1 MTKIP
6 FLKKGST
13 ISSFYCFTRQRL
25 LMVKILLKPWIYEE
39 PSEADGYRILL
50 DRLWPR
56 GLKKEDAKFDEW
68 RKDITP
74 SKELRQWFHEDKD
87 RHWEVFQGRYGMEIK
102 QNPDFIPFLREIEKH
117 PVVTFLTAA
126 KDVQHSHLPQAKSSK
141 FQGKQIIKIKRPMK
155 SIVLLRHRQK
165 CME

>member
-1 MTKIP
+1 
-6 FLKKGST
+6 
-13 ISSFYCFTRQRL
+13 
-25 LMVKILLKPWIYEE
+25 MVKILLKRIYEE

-56 GLKKEDAKFDEW
+56 GLKKE
-68 RKDITP
+68 ITP

-126 KDVQHSHLPQAKSSK
+126 KDVQHSHLPILKEVIEDFEKNKS
-141 FQGKQIIKIKRPMK
+141 
-155 SIVLLRHRQK
+155 
-165 CME
+165 

>member
-1 MTKIP
+1 
-6 FLKKGST
+6 
-13 ISSFYCFTRQRL
+13 
-25 LMVKILLKPWIYEE
+25 MVKILLKRIYEE

-126 KDVQHSHLPQAKSSK
+126 KDVQHSHLPILKEVIEDFEKNKSIKNKKTYRKVSYCFATAKVY
-141 FQGKQIIKIKRPMK
+141 GIKRTGSPVGPMW
-155 SIVLLRHRQK
+155 I
-165 CME
+165 

>member
-1 MTKIP
+1 MAKIP

-13 ISSFYCFTRQRL
+13 ISLFLLFYHKMRL
-25 LMVKILLKPWIYEE
+25 LMAKILLKRIYEE
-39 PSEADGYRILL
+39 PNEADGYRVLL

-87 RHWEVFQGRYGMEIK
+87 RHWEVFQGRYRDGVK
-102 QNPDFIPFLREIEKH
+102 QNPDFFLSYERSRSIR
-117 PVVTFLTAA
+117 L
-126 KDVQHSHLPQAKSSK
+126 SLSSR
-141 FQGKQIIKIKRPMK
+141 QRRMCN
-155 SIVLLRHRQK
+155 IVIYLY
-165 CME
+165 

>member
-1 MTKIP
+1 MAKIP

-13 ISSFYCFTRQRL
+13 ISLFLLFYHKMRL
-25 LMVKILLKPWIYEE
+25 LMVKILLKRIYEE

-87 RHWEVFQGRYGMEIK
+87 R

-126 KDVQHSHLPQAKSSK
+126 KDVQHSHLPILKEVIEDFEKNKS
-141 FQGKQIIKIKRPMK
+141 
-155 SIVLLRHRQK
+155 
-165 CME
+165 

>member
-1 MTKIP
+1 
-6 FLKKGST
+6 
-13 ISSFYCFTRQRL
+13 
-25 LMVKILLKPWIYEE
+25 MVKILLKRIYEE

-74 SKELRQWFHEDKD
+74 SKELRQWFH
-87 RHWEVFQGRYGMEIK
+87 GRYGMEIK

-126 KDVQHSHLPQAKSSK
+126 KDVQHSHLPILKEVIEDFEKNKS
-141 FQGKQIIKIKRPMK
+141 
-155 SIVLLRHRQK
+155 
-165 CME
+165 

>member
-1 MTKIP
+1 
-6 FLKKGST
+6 
-13 ISSFYCFTRQRL
+13 
-25 LMVKILLKPWIYEE
+25 MVKILLKRIYEE

-117 PVVTFLTAA
+117 PVVT
-126 KDVQHSHLPQAKSSK
+126 VS
-141 FQGKQIIKIKRPMK
+141 
-155 SIVLLRHRQK
+155 
-165 CME
+165 

>member
-1 MTKIP
+1 
-6 FLKKGST
+6 
-13 ISSFYCFTRQRL
+13 
-25 LMVKILLKPWIYEE
+25 MVKILLKRIYEE

-74 SKELRQWFHEDKD
+74 SKD

-126 KDVQHSHLPQAKSSK
+126 KDVQHSHLPILKEAIEDFEKNKS
-141 FQGKQIIKIKRPMK
+141 
-155 SIVLLRHRQK
+155 
-165 CME
+165 

>member
-1 MTKIP
+1 
-6 FLKKGST
+6 
-13 ISSFYCFTRQRL
+13 
-25 LMVKILLKPWIYEE
+25 MVKILLKRIYEE
-39 PSEADGYRILL
+39 PNEADGYRILL

-87 RHWEVFQGRYGMEIK
+87 RHWEIFQGRYGMEIK

-126 KDVQHSHLPQAKSSK
+126 KDVQHSHLPILKEVIEDFEKNKS
-141 FQGKQIIKIKRPMK
+141 
-155 SIVLLRHRQK
+155 
-165 CME
+165 

>member
-1 MTKIP
+1 
-6 FLKKGST
+6 
-13 ISSFYCFTRQRL
+13 
-25 LMVKILLKPWIYEE
+25 MVKILLKRIYEE

-56 GLKKEDAKFDEW
+56 GLKKEDA
-68 RKDITP
+68 
-74 SKELRQWFHEDKD
+74 KELRQWFHEDKD

-126 KDVQHSHLPQAKSSK
+126 KDVQHSHLPILKEVIEDFEKNKS
-141 FQGKQIIKIKRPMK
+141 
-155 SIVLLRHRQK
+155 
-165 CME
+165 

>member
-1 MTKIP
+1 MNNGKNTVPKERLNNIP
-6 FLKKGST
+6 LST
-13 ISSFYCFTRQRL
+13 VLPQNETSYGKDSFKR
-25 LMVKILLKPWIYEE
+25 IYEE

-126 KDVQHSHLPQAKSSK
+126 KDVQHSHLPILKEVIEDFEKNKS
-141 FQGKQIIKIKRPMK
+141 
-155 SIVLLRHRQK
+155 
-165 CME
+165 

>member
-1 MTKIP
+1 
-6 FLKKGST
+6 
-13 ISSFYCFTRQRL
+13 
-25 LMVKILLKPWIYEE
+25 MVKILLKRIYEE

-117 PVVTFLTAA
+117 PVVTFLTEA
-126 KDVQHSHLPQAKSSK
+126 KDVQHSHLPILKEVIEDFEKNKS
-141 FQGKQIIKIKRPMK
+141 
-155 SIVLLRHRQK
+155 
-165 CME
+165 

>member
-1 MTKIP
+1 
-6 FLKKGST
+6 
-13 ISSFYCFTRQRL
+13 
-25 LMVKILLKPWIYEE
+25 MVKILLKRIYEE

-117 PVVTFLTAA
+117 PKKTNHKNKKTYEKYRIA
-126 KDVQHSHLPQAKSSK
+126 SP
-141 FQGKQIIKIKRPMK
+141 R
-155 SIVLLRHRQK
+155 RK

>member
-1 MTKIP
+1 
-6 FLKKGST
+6 
-13 ISSFYCFTRQRL
+13 
-25 LMVKILLKPWIYEE
+25 MVKILLKRIYEE

-102 QNPDFIPFLREIEKH
+102 QNPDFIPFLLEIEKH

-126 KDVQHSHLPQAKSSK
+126 KDVQHSHLPILKEVIEDFEKNKS
-141 FQGKQIIKIKRPMK
+141 
-155 SIVLLRHRQK
+155 
-165 CME
+165 

>member
-1 MTKIP
+1 
-6 FLKKGST
+6 
-13 ISSFYCFTRQRL
+13 
-25 LMVKILLKPWIYEE
+25 MVKILLKRIYEE

-102 QNPDFIPFLREIEKH
+102 QNPDF
-117 PVVTFLTAA
+117 TFLTAA
-126 KDVQHSHLPQAKSSK
+126 KDVQHSHLPILKEVIEDFEKNKS
-141 FQGKQIIKIKRPMK
+141 
-155 SIVLLRHRQK
+155 
-165 CME
+165 

>member
-1 MTKIP
+1 MAKIP

-13 ISSFYCFTRQRL
+13 ISLFLLFYHKMRL
-25 LMVKILLKPWIYEE
+25 LMVKILLKRIYEE

-102 QNPDFIPFLREIEKH
+102 QNPISFLSYERSRSIR
-117 PVVTFLTAA
+117 L
-126 KDVQHSHLPQAKSSK
+126 SLSSR
-141 FQGKQIIKIKRPMK
+141 QRRMYN
-155 SIVLLRHRQK
+155 IVIYLY
-165 CME
+165 

>member
-1 MTKIP
+1 
-6 FLKKGST
+6 
-13 ISSFYCFTRQRL
+13 
-25 LMVKILLKPWIYEE
+25 MVKILLKRIYEE

-74 SKELRQWFHEDKD
+74 SKEF
-87 RHWEVFQGRYGMEIK
+87 K

-126 KDVQHSHLPQAKSSK
+126 KDVQHSHLPILKEVIEDFEKNKS
-141 FQGKQIIKIKRPMK
+141 
-155 SIVLLRHRQK
+155 
-165 CME
+165 

>member
-1 MTKIP
+1 MTKMP

-13 ISSFYCFTRQRL
+13 ISLFLLFYHKMRL
-25 LMVKILLKPWIYEE
+25 LMVKILLKRIYEE

-74 SKELRQWFHEDKD
+74 SKELRQWFHEDKTGIGKYSKVATGW
-87 RHWEVFQGRYGMEIK
+87 RSSRTRIS
-102 QNPDFIPFLREIEKH
+102 FLSYERSRSIR
-117 PVVTFLTAA
+117 LS
-126 KDVQHSHLPQAKSSK
+126 HSSRQ
-141 FQGKQIIKIKRPMK
+141 RRMYN
-155 SIVLLRHRQK
+155 IVIYLY
-165 CME
+165 

>member
-1 MTKIP
+1 MAKIP

-13 ISSFYCFTRQRL
+13 ISLFLLFYHKMRL
-25 LMVKILLKPWIYEE
+25 LMVKILLKRIYEE

-87 RHWEVFQGRYGMEIK
+87 RHWEVFQGATGWRSSRTRIS
-102 QNPDFIPFLREIEKH
+102 FLSYERSRSIR
-117 PVVTFLTAA
+117 L
-126 KDVQHSHLPQAKSSK
+126 SLSSR
-141 FQGKQIIKIKRPMK
+141 QRRMYN
-155 SIVLLRHRQK
+155 IVIYLY
-165 CME
+165 

>member
-1 MTKIP
+1 
-6 FLKKGST
+6 
-13 ISSFYCFTRQRL
+13 
-25 LMVKILLKPWIYEE
+25 MVKILLKRIYEE

-102 QNPDFIPFLREIEKH
+102 QH

-126 KDVQHSHLPQAKSSK
+126 KDVQHSHLPILKEVIEDFEKNKS
-141 FQGKQIIKIKRPMK
+141 
-155 SIVLLRHRQK
+155 
-165 CME
+165 

>member
-1 MTKIP
+1 
-6 FLKKGST
+6 
-13 ISSFYCFTRQRL
+13 
-25 LMVKILLKPWIYEE
+25 MVKILLKRIYEE

-102 QNPDFIPFLREIEKH
+102 QNGFH
-117 PVVTFLTAA
+117 SFLTRDREASGC
-126 KDVQHSHLPQAKSSK
+126 HFPHGSE
-141 FQGKQIIKIKRPMK
+141 G
-155 SIVLLRHRQK
+155 
-165 CME
+165 CTT

>member
-1 MTKIP
+1 
-6 FLKKGST
+6 
-13 ISSFYCFTRQRL
+13 
-25 LMVKILLKPWIYEE
+25 MVKILLKRIYEE

-87 RHWEVFQGRYGMEIK
+87 R

-126 KDVQHSHLPQAKSSK
+126 KDVQHSHLPILKEVIEDFEKNKS
-141 FQGKQIIKIKRPMK
+141 
-155 SIVLLRHRQK
+155 
-165 CME
+165 

>member
-1 MTKIP
+1 
-6 FLKKGST
+6 
-13 ISSFYCFTRQRL
+13 
-25 LMVKILLKPWIYEE
+25 MVKILLKRIYEE

-50 DRLWPR
+50 
-56 GLKKEDAKFDEW
+56 
-68 RKDITP
+68 DITP

-126 KDVQHSHLPQAKSSK
+126 KDVQHSHLPILKEVIEDFEKNKS
-141 FQGKQIIKIKRPMK
+141 
-155 SIVLLRHRQK
+155 
-165 CME
+165 

>member
-1 MTKIP
+1 
-6 FLKKGST
+6 
-13 ISSFYCFTRQRL
+13 
-25 LMVKILLKPWIYEE
+25 MVKILLKRIYEE

-126 KDVQHSHLPQAKSSK
+126 KDVQHSHLPILKEP
-141 FQGKQIIKIKRPMK
+141 RR
-155 SIVLLRHRQK
+155 LLTHAVRQTAASLCNSPVRHQRYGFLPA
-165 CME
+165 